1 MHHPESH
8 RVPLRKCFL
17 FAAVFAVLLVA
28 PFALMEAVNTA
39 NAQVEPPTVLF
50 ALMFA
55 HAALIS
61 ATISPA
67 VLKALSTR
75 TLKSLSKLN
84 WTGVAIGLA
93 VLGLYARVVL
103 DQMPCFLGVPNC
115 D

>member
-8 RVPLRKCFL
+8 RVPLLKCFL

-39 NAQVEPPTVLF
+39 NAQVEPPTVFF

-55 HAALIS
+55 HAALIP

-67 VLKALSTR
+67 VLKALSKR
-75 TLKSLSKLN
+75 TLKTLRQLKANILN
-84 WTGVAIGLA
+84 FF
-93 VLGLYARVVL
+93 R
-103 DQMPCFLGVPNC
+103 
-115 D
+115 

>member
-1 MHHPESH
+1 
-8 RVPLRKCFL
+8 
-17 FAAVFAVLLVA
+17 
-28 PFALMEAVNTA
+28 MEAVNTA

-93 VLGLYARVVL
+93 LLGLYARVVL